1 MDLFDLSS
9 SQKMLLFSEINNPH
23 NDSFYLKFRKDY
35 DLFEVEYKL
44 KMMVLASLNSIMW
57 MLM

>member
-35 DLFEVEYKL
+35 DLGDFEKVKL
-44 KMMVLASLNSIMW
+44 AINKK
-57 MLM
+57 